1 MRLLLLLFLLSSVAA
16 KRSLLAKRGPSSGS
30 FRRRLMKNSC
40 GKDGCDATCVR
51 TFCSPLYPSLPA
63 TSLTDTIA
71 RPTHWTDKCYPNPPK
86 PFPWWV
92 VPGCFLPAF
101 DPSLALYDNVTE
113 PHINLTSRVIAKTNH
128 DQLGVT
134 GEMSGYISVR
144 ILHTSPYSTR
154 QPARC
159 TVAALNLRR
168 YACQRTDGSLS
179 LTSLSLIP
187 RYLRSGSAS
196 KGRTRQGCTALTSWT
211 HAPHTPPKMRAT
223 R

>member
-1 MRLLLLLFLLSSVAA
+1 MIRNAQVRFVRRSTPHFLS
-16 KRSLLAKRGPSSGS
+16 
-30 FRRRLMKNSC
+30 
-40 GKDGCDATCVR
+40 
-51 TFCSPLYPSLPA
+51 

-71 RPTHWTDKCYPNPPK
+71 RPTHWTENCYPNPDPS
-86 PFPWWV
+86 V
-92 VPGCFLPAF
+92 GDDPGCFLPAF

-113 PHINLTSRVIAKTNH
+113 PHFNLTSRVIAKTNH

-168 YACQRTDGSLS
+168 YALSTHRWLLITHLSLS
-179 LTSLSLIP
+179 HHP

-196 KGRTRQGCTALTSWT
+196 KGRTRQGFTALS
-211 HAPHTPPKMRAT
+211 MRSPAT

>member
-30 FRRRLMKNSC
+30 FRRRLKKSE
-40 GKDGCDATCVR
+40 KSCVR
-51 TFCSPLYPSLPA
+51 TFVRRSTPHFLS

-71 RPTHWTDKCYPNPPK
+71 RPTHWTEDCYPNPGPSV
-86 PFPWWV
+86 WDD
-92 VPGCFLPAF
+92 PGCFLPAF
-101 DPSLALYDNVTE
+101 DPILALYDNVTE
-113 PHINLTSRVIAKTNH
+113 PFLQLRSHVIAKTNH

-159 TVAALNLRR
+159 AVAALNLRR

-179 LTSLSLIP
+179 LTSLSLIILDICAVG
-187 RYLRSGSAS
+187 RHQRDERGRVLR
-196 KGRTRQGCTALTSWT
+196 R
-211 HAPHTPPKMRAT
+211 
-223 R
+223 

>member
-1 MRLLLLLFLLSSVAA
+1 MRSYV
-16 KRSLLAKRGPSSGS
+16 
-30 FRRRLMKNSC
+30 
-40 GKDGCDATCVR
+40 
-51 TFCSPLYPSLPA
+51 CSPLYPSLPA
-63 TSLTDTIA
+63 ISLTDTIA

-86 PFPWWV
+86 PFAKPED
-92 VPGCFLPAF
+92 CLLPAF
-101 DPSLALYDNVTE
+101 DPILALYDNVTE
-113 PHINLTSRVIAKTNH
+113 PHIQLRSRVIAKTNH
-128 DQLGVT
+128 DLLGVT

-168 YACQRTDGSLS
+168 YALSTHRWLLITHLSLS
-179 LTSLSLIP
+179 HHP

-196 KGRTRQGCTALTSWT
+196 KGRTRQGFTALTSGT
-211 HAPHTPPKMRAT
+211 HAPHTPPKMTAT